1 MKNLSLVLLIG
12 LLFSGCRNEDTF
24 PDIPTLE
31 YKKLTFGNDVGI
43 KTFTLTATFTDG
55 DGDVGYYLDRPN
67 EAIFDDSLSDYY
79 YNYVIELQV
88 QKNGVWNDTSIS
100 YELIDYNVDSIDAD
114 NDTSIVFYNDIASAR
129 LPYLT
134 QDGQNKGL
142 KGDIE
147 KTAYLPLLLGDS
159 IRFHAYIYDRALHKS
174 NEIFTPGFFVRNP

>member
-1 MKNLSLVLLIG
+1 MKNLSFVLLMG
-12 LLFSGCRNEDTF
+12 LLISGCRNEDTF

-31 YKKLTFGNDVGI
+31 YKKLVFGDDSGI

-88 QKNGVWNDTSIS
+88 QKNGIWKDTIIF
-100 YELIDYNVDSIDAD
+100 YEDIEYNIDSIDSD
-114 NDTSIVFYNDIASAR
+114 NDTTIVFYNDHTSAR

-134 QDGQNKGL
+134 PEGQNKGL

-147 KTAYLPLLLGDS
+147 KTAYLPFLLGDT
-159 IRFHAYIYDRALHKS
+159 IRFRAFIYDRALNKS